1 MTTADDLGYDDDLDT
16 GDPQADEKARRQAA
30 FAKRQQEREA
40 ERAELAELRQFK
52 ADADRREQ
60 MDAAKAALNFEGPL
74 GAFLR
79 TYTGEPTADAIKAA
93 VGADPD
99 FKSLVTFTPDIA
111 DAAAAVAADNARNL
125 AGGSTQPGQIDQKT
139 VHGWDDERKRAFRT
153 NHPDLWKQML
163 SEPEKQFP
171 APAGLTL

>member
-1 MTTADDLGYDDDLDT
+1 MTTAQDLDYDEEDT
-16 GDPQADEKARRQAA
+16 GTQPDAAAAAKAAA
-30 FAKRQQEREA
+30 YAERQQKREA
-40 ERAELAELRQFK
+40 ERQELADLRRFK
-52 ADADRREQ
+52 ADADRKEQ

-93 VGADPD
+93 VEADPD
-99 FKSLVTFTPDIA
+99 FKTLVTFTPDIA